1 MQNSIAH
8 LMEKALPAY
17 IGRLPQEPDKY
28 SPADIR
34 IGIQH
39 LIQNEEMLLAQALA
53 DAGLSLHPD
62 SEDLLAMAGLMALT
76 QQDWN
81 EAVLLLEHLLQV
93 QDLQAPAMTYKML
106 VRALRCNL
114 DLARAQ
120 RILAQGLSR
129 WPGDADLLIEQND
142 FLDGPAV
149 MPTPGAMN

>member
-1 MQNSIAH
+1 MQISIAQ

-17 IGRLPQEPDKY
+17 IGRLPQDPAKY

-39 LIQNEEMLLAQALA
+39 LLSTQENALAQALA
-53 DAGLSLHPD
+53 DAGLALHPH

-76 QQDWN
+76 QQNWS
-81 EAVLLLEHLLQV
+81 EAVQLLEQLLSV
-93 QDLQAPAMTYKML
+93 QGAMAPAMTYKML

-120 RILAQGLSR
+120 RILAQGLAQ
-129 WPGDADLLIEQND
+129 WPHDTELLHEQDD
-142 FLDGPAV
+142 FLDGPAI
-149 MPTPGAMN
+149 MPTPGMSN